1 MRLGDIGVSWL
12 NNRKI
17 VVKIG
22 LIVALLGCVCLG
34 AIAFASLRM
43 MEIDNS
49 YEDLVTRVDRS
60 ATVAARA
67 ARRLESYLLNAYQLA
82 LETTEAGNKRL
93 QGRINENRQQYLSM
107 MTQVLKDVP
116 EKAQIIK
123 PVISAFET
131 VFEKCDPVISF
142 AASVTT
148 ADEVARAT
156 SRLKSECVPD
166 MEQGLVL
173 NAKMLDEMISYAG
186 SSARTLKDNT
196 ASTIKMVVGV
206 VVAGL
211 LAGLAIAMWIGIAG
225 LSRPIAR
232 LKEVMAA
239 FASNDLRA
247 DVPGTQRRD
256 ELGEMAKT
264 VEIFKVN
271 AREVE
276 RLREEQQANERHAAE
291 QRKADMNKLADDF
304 EGAVGDII
312 RTVSAAATELEASA
326 NTLSTTATKTEEL
339 STVVASAAEEAS
351 ANVQSVASA
360 SEEMTT
366 SVAEIGRQVQD
377 SARIA
382 NEAVAQAEQTNA
394 KVSELAAAANKIGD
408 VVNLINTIAEQTN
421 LLALNATIEAA
432 RAGEAGRG
440 FAVVAS
446 EVKSL
451 AEQTA
456 KATGEIGEQ
465 IKGIQSATGDSV
477 DAIKNIGKT
486 IIQISEISSAIAA
499 AVEEQGAATQE
510 ITRNVQ
516 QAAHGTTQVASNI
529 ADVQRG
535 SSETGAAS
543 SQVFASAQS
552 LSVESV
558 RLKDQVDG
566 FMATIRA
573 A

>member
-1 MRLGDIGVSWL
+1 MSWL

-17 VVKIG
+17 VFKIS
-22 LIVALLGCVCLG
+22 LIVALLGCVCIG
-34 AIAFASLRM
+34 AIGFASMRM
-43 MEIDNS
+43 VQIDAS
-49 YEDLVTRVDRS
+49 YEDLVTRVDKS
-60 ATVAARA
+60 TTMAARA
-67 ARRLESYLLNAYQLA
+67 ARRLDSYLLNSYQLA
-82 LETTEAGNKRL
+82 LETTDEGNKRL
-93 QGRINENRQQYLSM
+93 LGKIGENHQQYLSM
-107 MTQVLKDVP
+107 MAQVLKSIP
-116 EKAQIIK
+116 EKADAIK
-123 PVISAFET
+123 SVVGTFET
-131 VFEKCDPVISF
+131 AFAGCDSVIKF
-142 AASVTT
+142 AASTTT
-148 ADEVARAT
+148 AEEVAKAT
-156 SRLKSECVPD
+156 GRLKSECVPAV
-166 MEQGLVL
+166 EQGLL
-173 NAKMLDEMISYAG
+173 QQAKMLDDLIAYAAL
-186 SSARTLKDNT
+186 SAHELKENT
-196 ASTIKMVVGV
+196 TFAIKMVIGLVM
-206 VVAGL
+206 AGL
-211 LAGLAIAMWIGIAG
+211 SVGLALAMWIGIFG
-225 LSRPIAR
+225 LARPIAR
-232 LKEVMAA
+232 LKVVMAA
-239 FASNDLRA
+239 FAGNDLKA
-247 DVPGTQRRD
+247 DVPGVERRD

-271 AREVE
+271 AKEVE
-276 RLREEQQANERHAAE
+276 RLREEQLANERRIAV
-291 QRKADMNKLADDF
+291 QRKADMSKLANDF
-304 EGAVGDII
+304 EGAVGEII

-326 NTLSTTATKTEEL
+326 NTLSVTATKAEEL

-360 SEEMTT
+360 SEEMTS
-366 SVAEIGRQVQD
+366 SVSEIGRQVQE

-382 NEAVAQAEQTNA
+382 NDAVAQADKTNG
-394 KVSELAAAANKIGD
+394 KVSALAAAANKIGD

-465 IKGIQSATGDSV
+465 IKGIQLATTDSV
-477 DAIKNIGKT
+477 DAIKNIGGT
-486 IIQISEISSAIAA
+486 IVKISEISAAIAA

-516 QAAHGTTQVASNI
+516 QAAQGTTQVASNI
-529 ADVQRG
+529 VDVQRG

-543 SQVFASAQS
+543 SQVLSSAQS

-558 RLKDQVDG
+558 RLKNEVDK
-566 FMATIRA
+566 FMETIRA

>member
-1 MRLGDIGVSWL
+1 MIAVSWL

-17 VVKIG
+17 VFKIS
-22 LIVALLGCVCLG
+22 LIVALLGCVCIG
-34 AIAFASLRM
+34 AIGFASMRM
-43 MEIDNS
+43 VQIDAS
-49 YEDLVTRVDRS
+49 YEDLVTRVDKS
-60 ATVAARA
+60 TTMAARA
-67 ARRLESYLLNAYQLA
+67 ARRLDSYLLNSYQLA
-82 LETTEAGNKRL
+82 LETTDEGNKRL
-93 QGRINENRQQYLSM
+93 LGKIGENHQQYLSM
-107 MTQVLKDVP
+107 MAQVLKSIP
-116 EKAQIIK
+116 EKADGIK
-123 PVISAFET
+123 SVVGTFET
-131 VFEKCDPVISF
+131 AFAGCDSVIKF
-142 AASVTT
+142 AASTTT
-148 ADEVARAT
+148 AEEVAKAT
-156 SRLKSECVPD
+156 GRLKSECVPAV
-166 MEQGLVL
+166 EQGLL
-173 NAKMLDEMISYAG
+173 QQAKMLDDLIAYAAL
-186 SSARTLKDNT
+186 SAHELKENT
-196 ASTIKMVVGV
+196 TFAIKMVIGLVM
-206 VVAGL
+206 AGL
-211 LAGLAIAMWIGIAG
+211 SVGLALAMWIGIFG
-225 LSRPIAR
+225 LARPIAR
-232 LKEVMAA
+232 LKVVMAA
-239 FASNDLRA
+239 FAGNDLKA
-247 DVPGTQRRD
+247 DVPGVERRD

-271 AREVE
+271 AKEVE
-276 RLREEQQANERHAAE
+276 RLREEQLANERRIAV
-291 QRKADMNKLADDF
+291 QRKADMSKLANDF
-304 EGAVGDII
+304 EGAVGEII

-326 NTLSTTATKTEEL
+326 NTLSVTATKAEEL

-360 SEEMTT
+360 SEEMTS
-366 SVAEIGRQVQD
+366 SVSEIGRQVQE

-382 NEAVAQAEQTNA
+382 NDAVAQADKTNG
-394 KVSELAAAANKIGD
+394 KVSALAAAANKIGD

-465 IKGIQSATGDSV
+465 IKGIQLATTDSV
-477 DAIKNIGKT
+477 DAIKNIGGT
-486 IIQISEISSAIAA
+486 IVKISEISAAIAA

-516 QAAHGTTQVASNI
+516 QAAQGTTQVASNI
-529 ADVQRG
+529 VDVQRG

-543 SQVFASAQS
+543 SQVLSSAQS

-558 RLKDQVDG
+558 RLKNEVDK
-566 FMATIRA
+566 FMETIRA